1 MHASLDLGEWTSLTG
16 KSFYVWKRIV
26 QPVASTGSSENA
38 RCKNLRHNAAICKL
52 PVSRIA

>member
-38 RCKNLRHNAAICKL
+38 GGEICGTMRQHL
-52 PVSRIA
+52 

>member
-38 RCKNLRHNAAICKL
+38 RRRNLRHNAAAS
-52 PVSRIA
+52 VSCL